1 MKRKRIHLE
10 RLVGRKVLDVNGNSA
25 GHIEEIRARHAEG
38 QLVVQD
44 YLLGRGALKRRL
56 SISGVSTVALSLLGG
71 HRDHSTHRVPWE
83 KMDLSD
89 PEHPRLTCRADE
101 LEELD

>member
-10 RLVGRKVLDVNGNSA
+10 RLVGRKVLDVNGKSA
-25 GHIEEIRARHAEG
+25 GHIEEVRARHSER
-38 QLVVQD
+38 QLVIQD
-44 YLLGRGALKRRL
+44 YLLGRGALRQRL
-56 SISGVSTVALSLLGG
+56 SIAGVSTFALSLLGG
-71 HRDHSTHRVPWE
+71 HRRHSTHRVPWD

-89 PEHPRLTCRADE
+89 PDHPRLTCRAEE